1 MSLLLGIAAQDKGRR
16 RWDVGV
22 LILVWAV
29 YYEFVIIIKVKSDPR
44 RSIIVNILKFDSHLR
59 VIFLFLDWFIV
70 KRSFVLRE
78 FWFMQTIVTTQ
89 CICDG
94 KNPANSGRGLT
105 FRKHEITIIWR
116 LDLRTANRIDVRVLT
131 ADVTYVAS
139 DNLFWL
145 DLWHRTNHCIQFW
158 WRLWVLFLEYHLHS
172 FFELLVN

>member
-1 MSLLLGIAAQDKGRR
+1 MSFLLGIAAQDKGRR

-29 YYEFVIIIKVKSDPR
+29 YDELVIIVKVNSYPR
-44 RSIIVNILKFDSHLR
+44 RSIIVNILKFYSHLR
-59 VIFLFLDWFIV
+59 VIFLFLDRFIV
-70 KRSFVLRE
+70 KRSSILRE
-78 FWFMQTIVTTQ
+78 FGFVQSIVTMQ

-105 FRKHEITIIWR
+105 FRKHMNMITWR
-116 LDLRTANRIDVRVLT
+116 LDLRTANRIYVRVLT

-145 DLWHRTNHCIQFW
+145 DVWHRANHCIQFW
-158 WRLWVLFLEYHLHS
+158 WRLWVLILEYHLHS